1 MTNFDSAS
9 NWEAQTK
16 GRILLAEDDHAV
28 RAALTAVLEGDGY
41 EVVPAGDGIDAVEV
55 FAQADPDLVIVDLGL
70 PRKNGWAVFEAMEAM
85 HPMIPCIIITAR
97 PNQQRCALG
106 HGVDVLME
114 KPLDMETLLQT
125 VDRLLAESRSDRV
138 ARMSQHEFQPVR
150 IAGAGR

>member
-1 MTNFDSAS
+1 MTNSDSVFSESSPAR
-9 NWEAQTK
+9 A
-16 GRILLAEDDHAV
+16 RILLAEDDRAV
-28 RAALTAVLEGDGY
+28 RAGLTQVLEGDGY
-41 EVVPAGDGIDAVEV
+41 EVLPAADGLDAVEV
-55 FAQADPDLVIVDLGL
+55 FSQGEPDLVIVDLGL

-114 KPLDMETLLQT
+114 KPLDMEVLLET
-125 VDRLLAESRSDRV
+125 VDRLLAEPRNDRV